1 MLVWHRQNWSV
12 LRPLVDST
20 EDELAELS
28 GEGVYV
34 AGVLDRSLA
43 TREDLFDVFADGIL
57 REGEGSA
64 NESSQ
69 LMDGFHSLYF

>member
-20 EDELAELS
+20 EEELAELS

-43 TREDLFDVFADGIL
+43 AREDLFDVFADGTG
-57 REGEGSA
+57 RGAATAVQARAAG
-64 NESSQ
+64 
-69 LMDGFHSLYF
+69 